1 MSSVDSWSP
10 VAPIPD
16 VLGCAYGHLPS
27 LPAQCAP
34 VRGTLA
40 AACRFHPD
48 RNGTAPKF
56 PSPSETVRLCRQGT
70 LEASS
75 NPRRVTSSAA
85 SAHAASTLLP
95 AIILGCA
102 PVRQCSTP
110 ICLYSC

>member
-1 MSSVDSWSP
+1 MSSVDSWSL
-10 VAPIPD
+10 VAPIPA
-16 VLGCAYGHLPS
+16 VLGYAYGHCPS
-27 LPAQCAP
+27 LLAHCAP

-40 AACRFHPD
+40 AACRFHPE

-56 PSPSETVRLCRQGT
+56 PSHAETVRLCRQGT

-102 PVRQCSTP
+102 PIRR
-110 ICLYSC
+110 

>member
-16 VLGCAYGHLPS
+16 VLGYAYGHLPS
-27 LPAQCAP
+27 LLAQCAP

-56 PSPSETVRLCRQGT
+56 PSPSETVRLCRQAT
-70 LEASS
+70 LEASP
-75 NPRRVTSSAA
+75 NPHRVTSSLG
-85 SAHAASTLLP
+85 SPQPASTLLP
-95 AIILGCA
+95 AITLL
-102 PVRQCSTP
+102 CSP
-110 ICLYSC
+110 I

>member
-1 MSSVDSWSP
+1 VSSVDSWTP
-10 VAPIPD
+10 VDPIPD
-16 VLGCAYGHLPS
+16 VLSYAYGHLPS
-27 LPAQCAP
+27 LLAQCAP
-34 VRGTLA
+34 VRGTLP

-48 RNGTAPKF
+48 RNGTVPKC

-102 PVRQCSTP
+102 PIRR
-110 ICLYSC
+110 

>member
-75 NPRRVTSSAA
+75 NPHRQSTTDLTEKFVPTTRVRKRTK
-85 SAHAASTLLP
+85 LP
-95 AIILGCA
+95 SNSGTRA
-102 PVRQCSTP
+102 V
-110 ICLYSC
+110 